1 MLFSAKDS
9 QGSQSLTLGFTA
21 TPLPGLGARWFQGSN
36 GNDQALVRASQ

>member
-21 TPLPGLGARWFQGSN
+21 TPLPGLGVDGFRDRMATTKLW
-36 GNDQALVRASQ
+36 